1 MPTATSIEQQLA
13 SIVGT
18 ENLRA
23 VTAKYRIGNLQPKFV
38 VEPTSEQQLA
48 AALAFAN
55 AAGLTVIPRGG
66 GTKLDWG
73 NPPKSADLI
82 LSTTHL
88 NRILEHA
95 WSDLTVTVEAGCT
108 LQFLQQTLAEHG
120 QRLALDALW
129 PDRATIGGALST
141 NDSGALRLRFGSL
154 RDLIIGVTLALPDGT
169 LASSG
174 GKVVKNVAGYD
185 LPKLATGALGTLGV
199 ITRAVF
205 RVHPLP
211 HAAAAL
217 TCVANEA
224 SDAARLFAQLLD
236 SQLAYSALQARVPAN
251 RNPEFLV
258 DIIFEGTE
266 PGIAAQVTQL
276 QTLAWPRSFSA
287 SDHSVWQ
294 AREQL
299 HSAISP
305 ANTCSALFKM
315 SAQPADAIPAVSDL
329 PTIAARANAN
339 FTAVVQATG
348 LATILLTGDEQQVCS
363 VAQTFRKRMETS
375 GGSLVAL
382 GNSALTSEFDAWG
395 NPGDALPLMR
405 AIKHQLDPNN
415 TLNPGRFVGGI

>member
-1 MPTATSIEQQLA
+1 MPTSASIEQQLV

-18 ENLRA
+18 QNLRA
-23 VTAKYRIGNLQPKFV
+23 ATAEDGIGNLQPKFV
-38 VEPTSEQQLA
+38 IEPSTERHVT

-55 AAGLTVIPRGG
+55 TTGLTVIPRGG
-66 GTKLDWG
+66 ATKLDWG
-73 NPPKSADLI
+73 NPPRSADLI
-82 LSTTHL
+82 LSTARL

-108 LQFLQQTLAEHG
+108 LQSLQQTLAEHG

-129 PDRATIGGALST
+129 PHRATIGGALST

-185 LPKLATGALGTLGV
+185 LPKLATGALGTLGI

-211 HAAAAL
+211 HAAATF
-217 TCVANEA
+217 TCVAKQA

-236 SQLAYSALQARVPAN
+236 SQLAYSALQTRLLN
-251 RNPEFLV
+251 SDNPYSFV
-258 DIIFEGTE
+258 DVIFEGIGK
-266 PGIAAQVTQL
+266 GIAAQVAHL
-276 QTLAWPRSFSA
+276 QSLASPLCFSET
-287 SDHSVWQ
+287 DNSVWQ
-294 AREQL
+294 AREEL

-305 ANTCSALFKM
+305 TSGFSALFKM
-315 SAQPADAIPAVSDL
+315 SAEPADAMRAISDL
-329 PTIAARANAN
+329 ITIAAARANYSAII
-339 FTAVVQATG
+339 QATG
-348 LATILLTGDEQQVCS
+348 LATVLLTGDKQQVCS
-363 VAQTFRKRMETS
+363 VAQIFRERMETT